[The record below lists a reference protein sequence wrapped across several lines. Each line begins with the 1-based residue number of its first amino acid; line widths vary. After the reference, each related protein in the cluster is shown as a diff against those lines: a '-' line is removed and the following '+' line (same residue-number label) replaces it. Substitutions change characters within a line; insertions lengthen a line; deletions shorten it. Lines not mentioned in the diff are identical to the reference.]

1 MKLAGSMVNQLKIAV
16 SPNLSEELRKRRDL
30 LTGGNWVWTLCYGE
44 TCTKSGLWG
53 PADFAIG
60 VISRHHPRTVNGIP
74 QTPVHFVT
82 FEDVE
87 CGLVGFEDIEGDEVH
102 LDWIEGK
109 VVRIRSAFENRT

>member
-1 MKLAGSMVNQLKIAV
+1 MGTFSITLSPTLVSELK
-16 SPNLSEELRKRRDL
+16 RWRDL
-30 LTGGNWVWTLCYGE
+30 LTIPSAVSTLCYGE
-44 TCTKSGLWG
+44 TCTKGGVWG

-82 FEDVE
+82 FGDVE

-102 LDWIEGK
+102 LDWIDGK
-109 VVRIRSAFENRT
+109 VVRIG